1 MMSSSHA
8 HSCSYRGLP
17 EAGEGHLSPP
27 ELDAAH
33 TFYILRVRDG
43 EERKQGGGHKQGYL
57 HIMVNLKFHWFLL
70 MSAKF

>member
-1 MMSSSHA
+1 MHTVAVTAGSQRLG
-8 HSCSYRGLP
+8 RGTY
-17 EAGEGHLSPP
+17 PP

-57 HIMVNLKFHWFLL
+57 HNMVN
-70 MSAKF
+70 

>member
-1 MMSSSHA
+1 MHTVAVTAGSQRLG
-8 HSCSYRGLP
+8 RGNY
-17 EAGEGHLSPP
+17 PP

-57 HIMVNLKFHWFLL
+57 HIMVNLKFNWFLL
-70 MSAKF
+70 ISSKF